1 MGQSYEKDV
10 EVVRQIAAVPSIL
23 DVVCKVTGMGF
34 AAVARVTQ
42 ERWIACEVLD
52 NIDFGLKPGGELK
65 IETTICNEIRDS
77 REAVIIDH
85 VSEDAVYC
93 GHHTPAQ
100 YGFQSYISIPI
111 ILGDG
116 TFFGTLCAIDPRPM
130 RLNTS
135 EIIGMFKLFA
145 ELIAIHIDARN
156 KIISSEQIIAD
167 GQARL
172 ATSQSDLAMSRSDL
186 ATSQGKLASS
196 QDELARSQSDLLD
209 ERATAE
215 LREQFIAVL
224 GHDLRNPL
232 ASISGGTKL
241 LARRIEDEK
250 AKSILQMMTASVLRM
265 GVLIDNVMDF
275 ARGRLGGG
283 ITLVKEVL
291 PLEPMLNTVIDEI
304 RSAWPHRRIETRFDL
319 QQPLNGDH
327 SRLGQLVS
335 NLIANAVTH
344 GAEDQPIRVEAI
356 SDKAGLTLT
365 VANAGTKIPDAV
377 QERLFRPFQRGKV
390 RGSLQGLGLGLFIA
404 SEIAKAHD
412 GALEVAS
419 DETETR
425 FTLTVPHSVA

>member
-1 MGQSYEKDV
+1 MSQKFEKDI
-10 EVVRQIAAVPSIL
+10 EVVRQIPAVPSIL

-42 ERWIACEVLD
+42 EKWIACEVLD

-93 GHHTPAQ
+93 GHHTPAH
-100 YGFQSYISIPI
+100 YGFQSYISMPI

-145 ELIAIHIDARN
+145 ELIAVHIDARN
-156 KIISSEQIIAD
+156 KIIASEQTIAD

-172 ATSQSDLAMSRSDL
+172 ATSQNDL
-186 ATSQGKLASS
+186 ATSQWKLASS
-196 QDELARSQSDLLD
+196 QDELAQSQTELSD
-209 ERATAE
+209 ERNTAE

-232 ASISGGTKL
+232 AAISGGTKL
-241 LARRIEDEK
+241 LARRIDDEK
-250 AKSILQMMTASVLRM
+250 SKSILQMMTASVLRM
-265 GVLIDNVMDF
+265 SALIDNVMDF

-283 ITLVKEVL
+283 ITLVKDVQS
-291 PLEPMLNTVIDEI
+291 LEPMLNTVIDEI
-304 RSAWPHRRIETRFDL
+304 RSAWPDRRIETRFDL
-319 QQPLNGDH
+319 QEPLNGDH

-344 GAEDQPIRVEAI
+344 GAEDQPIRIVAAT
-356 SDKAGLTLT
+356 DKAGLTLT
-365 VANAGTKIPDAV
+365 VANAGNKIPDAV
-377 QERLFRPFQRGKV
+377 QERLFRPFQRGEV

-404 SEIAKAHD
+404 SEIAKAHS
-412 GALEVAS
+412 GALNVAS
-419 DETETR
+419 DESETR
-425 FTLTVPHSVA
+425 FTLTLPHSVN